1 MFTMSIEMTNEHVKK
16 VFDIV
21 QPSDKRKFKM
31 PRYGTSGPLKWAK
44 L

>member
-16 VFDIV
+16 MFDIV
-21 QPSDKRKFKM
+21 QPSDKCKFKT
-31 PRYGTSGPLKWAK
+31 PIYGTSDPLKWAK